1 MLLNSRSQS
10 PASFAEHY
18 IVESIWKNHFPPG
31 SLLPAE
37 RELSELIGVTR
48 TTLREVLQ
56 RLSRDGWLTI
66 KHGKPT
72 KVNDYWQTGSLN
84 ILDTLARLD
93 DSGSLALVNHLLE
106 TRMAIFALYLRS
118 ALKRN
123 PKDVIAFLEKA
134 NNVTNDAD
142 GYIDYDWQLLHLLSR
157 ATDNPIC
164 TLIMNGFK
172 TLYMRVG
179 KFYYTKQTNRDKVLE
194 FYNELLVLAIANE
207 DIEHII
213 SILWQYG
220 RISETLFQEM
230 EGDMPPLSSL
240 GDDAL

>member
-18 IVESIWKNHFPPG
+18 IVESIWKSHFPPG

-66 KHGKPT
+66 QHGKPT

-123 PKDVIAFLEKA
+123 SKDVIAFLEKA
-134 NNVTNDAD
+134 ETIDNDAESF
-142 GYIDYDWQLLHLLSR
+142 IDYDWQLLHLLSR
-157 ATDNPIC
+157 ATENPIC
-164 TLIMNGFK
+164 TLILNGFK

-179 KFYYTKQTNRDKVLE
+179 KFYYSKQVNRDRVLE
-194 FYNELLVLAIANE
+194 FYKELSALTVAKE

-213 SILWQYG
+213 SALWQYG
-220 RISETLFQEM
+220 RVSDTLFQEM
-230 EGDMPPLSSL
+230 KEDMPPLSSL
-240 GDDAL
+240 GDDV